1 MAIAQVLVI
10 IILQS
15 LNLSHILS
23 SFIKILIQYFF
34 LTNQLTG
41 FQFVRW
47 NTIVILISCKWSLLG
62 PHRTPKTIL
71 AISFI
76 HITPSSIDIGV
87 PYSAFYYLSPCSY
100 SYQPLWADQEA
111 EFFLQRGF
119 STLLFYLAHTYE
131 KGLREEDNAVCFN
144 SSRCLTLRYQAPA
157 GEREYFIW
165 HWHSLQKPPG
175 GWGCC
180 DTLGGQQHCIW
191 LWQFLLPSQKP

>member
-34 LTNQLTG
+34 SHKSADRFPICSVKHNSHPHLVWMKSSGSPQSP
-41 FQFVRW
+41 QD
-47 NTIVILISCKWSLLG
+47 NTCNLI
-62 PHRTPKTIL
+62 H
-71 AISFI
+71 FI
-76 HITPSSIDIGV
+76 IPSSIDIGV

-165 HWHSLQKPPG
+165 HCHSL
-175 GWGCC
+175 
-180 DTLGGQQHCIW
+180 
-191 LWQFLLPSQKP
+191 